1 MYDET
6 KLSNVGFRIR
16 FFRMEKSISQSE
28 LAQQIGISQTHLS
41 NIECGRV
48 QIGLK
53 LLLRLANLLQHR
65 LDEFFD
71 VPAAAAPAPQGSYT
85 AADFSTL
92 LELLAQLKPAL
103 SGAGSLTGAEQR
115 LTVSRRMK
123 KEGMGNR

>member
-6 KLSNVGFRIR
+6 KLSNIGFRIR
-16 FFRMEKSISQSE
+16 FFRMEKSISQSG

-48 QIGLK
+48 QISLK

-71 VPAAAAPAPQGSYT
+71 VPAATPAPQGSYT
-85 AADFSTL
+85 TADFSTL
-92 LELLAQLKPAL
+92 LELLARLKPEAPD
-103 SGAGSLTGAEQR
+103 AGSLTEAEQR
-115 LTVSRRMK
+115 PTVRRRMK
-123 KEGMGNR
+123 KRERRTDE

>member
-65 LDEFFD
+65 LDELRQRF
-71 VPAAAAPAPQGSYT
+71 VENAARQQPLHHRAAIQ
-85 AADFSTL
+85 
-92 LELLAQLKPAL
+92 QRI
-103 SGAGSLTGAEQR
+103 SLPR
-115 LTVSRRMK
+115 WSCWHS
-123 KEGMGNR
+123 